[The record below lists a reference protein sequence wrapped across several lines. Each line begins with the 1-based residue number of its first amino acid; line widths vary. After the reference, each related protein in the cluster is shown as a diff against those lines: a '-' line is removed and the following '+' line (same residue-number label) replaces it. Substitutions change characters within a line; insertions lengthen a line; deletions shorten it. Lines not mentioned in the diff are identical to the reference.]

1 MPRIWARSLPRVR
14 YARWRA
20 IGIVHAGTWPVSSS
34 PQSCSTA
41 CASAK
46 RRRILRRPTE
56 GEDIAADYR
65 YLGVSLG
72 RHPLTLLRA
81 RLAAAGISTAKEV
94 GQLDAGAR
102 VRAAGLVITRQRP
115 SSAAGVTFVTLED
128 ETGYLNLVVWERLA
142 QRARRALLGA
152 TLLGVDGIVQK
163 ESEVLHV
170 IAERLV
176 DHSELLGKLVTRSR
190 DFH

>member
-1 MPRIWARSLPRVR
+1 
-14 YARWRA
+14 
-20 IGIVHAGTWPVSSS
+20 
-34 PQSCSTA
+34 
-41 CASAK
+41 
-46 RRRILRRPTE
+46 
-56 GEDIAADYR
+56 
-65 YLGVSLG
+65 
-72 RHPLTLLRA
+72 
-81 RLAAAGISTAKEV
+81 
-94 GQLDAGAR
+94 
-102 VRAAGLVITRQRP
+102 
-115 SSAAGVTFVTLED
+115 
-128 ETGYLNLVVWERLA
+128 LNLVVWERLA